1 MMNGYSDHTP
11 PQFRKDSFVLDSFPS
26 NDSFRVLEK
35 ARVRYIGIHWDMFG
49 PREAEIRGRLQPF
62 TPYLRTVAD
71 GPRVT
76 FYEILGFP

>member
-26 NDSFRVLEK
+26 NDSFRVLER

-49 PREAEIRGRLQPF
+49 PRADEIRGRLEPF
-62 TPYLRTVAD
+62 LPYLRPLAEN
-71 GPRVT
+71 PSVT
-76 FYEILGFP
+76 LYEIRGFP